1 MLHREFDQIR
11 RSNGSHCLN
20 EDTTDWTAL
29 REFRGVDITRSYLLS
44 WSTEA
49 QSLLIDVDLYLRT
62 DHPFYEKPR
71 PAEKACFRPAFLEF
85 PWCTRV
91 APAGDGKARSISE
104 TISALGN
111 GKIEGFRRTGEG
123 QYEISGEFGT
133 VDIIAER
140 PMVRLKTHYI
150 G

>member
-1 MLHREFDQIR
+1 M
-11 RSNGSHCLN
+11 N
-20 EDTTDWTAL
+20 ENTTDWTEL
-29 REFRGVDITRSYLLS
+29 REFRGVDLTQSYLLS
-44 WSTEA
+44 WGIES

-62 DHPFYEKPR
+62 DHPFYEEPR
-71 PAEKACFRPAFLEF
+71 PAERACFRPAYLEF

-91 APAGDGKARSISE
+91 APAGDGKARKISE
-104 TISALGN
+104 SIGALGN

-123 QYEISGEFGT
+123 QYEISGKFGT

-140 PMVRLKTHYI
+140 PMVRLKSHYI

>member
-1 MLHREFDQIR
+1 MFHREFDKD
-11 RSNGSHCLN
+11 RSHNGNHSLSD
-20 EDTTDWTAL
+20 DTTDWTDL
-29 REFRGVDITRSYLLS
+29 REFKGVDIAQSYLLS
-44 WSTEA
+44 WGTETN
-49 QSLLIDVDLYLRT
+49 SLLIDVDLFLCA

-71 PAEKACFRPAFLEF
+71 PAEKSCFRPAYLEF

-91 APAGDGKARSISE
+91 APVGDGKARSISE
-104 TISALGN
+104 TIGTLGN
-111 GKIEGFRRTGEG
+111 GKISGFRRTGDG
-123 QYEISGEFGT
+123 QYEINGEFGA

>member
-1 MLHREFDQIR
+1 MLHRKFDQN
-11 RSNGSHCLN
+11 RSHYGNCSLSD
-20 EDTTDWTAL
+20 ETTDWTGL
-29 REFRGVDITRSYLLS
+29 REFKDVDITQSYLLS
-44 WSTEA
+44 WGTETK
-49 QSLLIDVDLYLRT
+49 SLLIDVDLFLCP

-71 PAEKACFRPAFLEF
+71 PAEKACFRPAYLEF

-104 TISALGN
+104 TIGTLGS
-111 GKIEGFRRTGEG
+111 GKIDGFRRTGDG
-123 QYEISGEFGT
+123 QYEISGEFGA